1 MHQGIKKGGKM
12 NVLFLILICVGMGVF
27 GQLSMKKG
35 MNTIG
40 NIGIKDILSSR
51 IFEILFQRYVFIGL
65 VFYVLGS
72 LVWLVILSQEELSFA
87 YPLISIGYIITAVLS
102 KLLFNESLTLFR
114 FFGILLICGG
124 VYLIV
129 LKI

>member
-1 MHQGIKKGGKM
+1 MHRKIKGGKM
-12 NVLFLILICVGMGVF
+12 NVLFLILICVGMGVI

-40 NIGIKDILSSR
+40 NIVVKDVLSTR
-51 IFEILFQRYVFIGL
+51 IFEILLQEYVFIGMI
-65 VFYVLGS
+65 FYVLAS
-72 LVWLVILSQEELSFA
+72 FLWLVILSQEELSFV
-87 YPLISIGYIITAVLS
+87 YPLISIGYIITAILS
-102 KLLFNESLTLFR
+102 KLFFNESLTLFR
-114 FFGILLICGG
+114 FLGILLIFGG

>member
-1 MHQGIKKGGKM
+1 MHQKIKGGKM
-12 NVLFLILICVGMGVF
+12 NVLFLILICVGMGVI

-40 NIGIKDILSSR
+40 NIGVKDIFSSR
-51 IFEILFQRYVFIGL
+51 ISEILLQKYVFIGM
-65 VFYVLGS
+65 VFYVLAS
-72 LVWLVILSQEELSFA
+72 FLWLVILSQEELSFV
-87 YPLISIGYIITAVLS
+87 YPLISIGYIITAILS
-102 KLLFNESLTLFR
+102 KLFFNESLTLFR
-114 FFGILLICGG
+114 FLGILLIFGG

>member
-1 MHQGIKKGGKM
+1 MHQKTKGGKM
-12 NVLFLILICVGMGVF
+12 NVLFLILICVGMGVI

-40 NIGIKDILSSR
+40 NIVVKDVLSTR
-51 IFEILFQRYVFIGL
+51 IFEILLQKYVFIGMI
-65 VFYVLGS
+65 FYVLAS
-72 LVWLVILSQEELSFA
+72 FLWLVILSQEELSFV
-87 YPLISIGYIITAVLS
+87 YPLISIGYIITAILS
-102 KLLFNESLTLFR
+102 KLFFNESLTLFR
-114 FFGILLICGG
+114 FLGILLIFGG

>member
-1 MHQGIKKGGKM
+1 MHQKIKGGKM
-12 NVLFLILICVGMGVF
+12 NVLFLVLICVGMGVI

-40 NIGIKDILSSR
+40 NIAVKDILSTK
-51 IFEILFQRYVFIGL
+51 IFEILLQKYVFIGM
-65 VFYVLGS
+65 VFYVLAS
-72 LVWLVILSQEELSFA
+72 LLWLVILSQEELSFV
-87 YPLISIGYIITAVLS
+87 YPLISIGYIITAILS
-102 KLLFNESLTLFR
+102 KFLFNESLSLFR
-114 FFGILLICGG
+114 FLGILLIFGG